1 MISVSGKMFFVP
13 KQSNNGKHL
22 QYYFQT
28 LRSQS
33 NNKKNNDFLFN
44 PNQTIKT
51 KKKEKKRERRRRKN
65 STLLS
70 KLKTIKKTFNGN
82 GLKYDTYLGRLR
94 PFTLSWP
101 K

>member
-1 MISVSGKMFFVP
+1 MIFF
-13 KQSNNGKHL
+13 ST
-22 QYYFQT
+22 QT
-28 LRSQS
+28 
-33 NNKKNNDFLFN
+33 KK
-44 PNQTIKT
+44 IKKKKR

>member
-44 PNQTIKT
+44 PNQTIK
-51 KKKEKKRERRRRKN
+51 RRKN